1 MPAINR
7 QWEVVQL
14 LSFEGTDAYG
24 QLKQENSSTDA
35 EPISVVWKI
44 FNQTNITNPNYVDVE
59 VIALTIADVTTEN
72 QILKDG
78 VKYNVKFV
86 IPGRYNQ
93 VFLSRC

>member
-7 QWEVVQL
+7 QWEIVQL
-14 LSFEGTDAYG
+14 LSFKGTDAYG

-44 FNQTNITNPNYVDVE
+44 FNQTNVTNPNYVDVE

-72 QILKDG
+72 QILKDD

>member
-35 EPISVVWKI
+35 EPINVVWKI